1 MRRLALAVFCAVV
14 AATPVAAQDDDR
26 GRLIRF
32 LESQLSDGADRQVRI
47 DGFRGALSSEAEL
60 DRLTISDADGEW
72 LILENARLNWRRLA
86 LFSGALEVNWLTAE
100 RLVLLRPP
108 LPPEGPDLPAP
119 EATPFALPEL
129 PVSIDIG
136 EITIDEVDIAEP
148 VLGRAA
154 RLSVNGTAQLAD
166 GSGSADIRL
175 VRLDGPDD
183 TFILAA
189 GFDNAT
195 RVLGIDVLL
204 TEEAGGIVGDLLNI
218 PGGPPLRLS
227 VDGEGPLDDILVD
240 IGLATD
246 GLERVDGTVRSA
258 RAPDDTAQHI
268 DIDLTGDLTPLMA
281 PDYRPFFGDR
291 SEVSARVELDDS
303 GATRVRDLRLASAA
317 LLLDGDV
324 FLDAQNRPAL
334 IDVAGRI
341 TPPNGRD
348 RIVLPVP
355 GGDTTLQAADLA
367 IAFDA
372 EAGESF
378 VVDATLDDLRSA
390 DLSVRSAQV
399 EADGRITPS
408 ATGVERVLAE
418 VAVALQGVDHA
429 DPALAVALGQSV
441 ELATNVDWSATGTLQ
456 LSDLRLSAAGVALGG
471 AVAADL
477 NDGALPVDIDLSAE
491 LADLGRFSALSGQTL
506 SGALEAGLAGTV
518 DALSGAFDIVLTG
531 TGRNLRVAPA
541 VPDALLAGD
550 TQLELAVSRDGEG
563 VRIETLSLDGRQ
575 VSLDASGDL
584 SSQGGSL
591 TTTARLE
598 DLGLLTNA
606 VRGPANITA
615 EIASAS
621 EGWQIDAALSGPGGL
636 GAQADG
642 LVGLEGGRVDVDVRG
657 ALPLALANRFISPQ
671 SINGQL
677 NFDLGVRGEPGLDAV
692 SGRLSASG
700 ARVVAPTLRLVLD
713 QLALD
718 ASISGGRVSFDG
730 KRRGLDRRAAWCFG
744 DGGCGRS
751 RCARIHRRQ
760 ARRVRLVD
768 PALYTLPR
776 FAGAL
781 SVTGPLAV
789 APRVAGRIDLGESEL
804 RVPETGLGSAPPSP
818 RSPMSA
824 KARPQ
829 RGRARLRGS
838 CGHERI
844 RRVRRRRSRHADQ
857 RTGAHLP
864 ARARHRRG
872 IRRCDPHRGQFRR
885 RHPLGSVRPDPRS
898 HLDPRHTARPDR
910 RAPRRCRAISTRS
923 CACAPKAAR
932 AATVSSSPSKGRPPP
947 PTSRSVPNR
956 SCRRTRSSP
965 SFSSGAPFRPC
976 RRCSCCNWPMPR
988 ARWPAAA
995 RMAASCPTYAR
1006 VWASTIWTCR
1016 RTTRAMPPSAPAV
1029 TCRTMSIPT

>member
-175 VRLDGPDD
+175 DRLDGPDD

-246 GLERVDGTVRSA
+246 GVERIDGTVRSA

-541 VPDALLAGD
+541 VPDALLAGE
-550 TQLELAVSRDGEG
+550 TQLELAASRDGEG
-563 VRIETLSLDGRQ
+563 VRIETLTLDGTQ

-584 SSQGGSL
+584 SSRGGRPDRHGTAGGSRPSDQCR
-591 TTTARLE
+591 ARSR
-598 DLGLLTNA
+598 DHHA
-606 VRGPANITA
+606 PISPA
-615 EIASAS
+615 
-621 EGWQIDAALSGPGGL
+621 PPK
-636 GAQADG
+636 
-642 LVGLEGGRVDVDVRG
+642 GGRSTPTCRSG
-657 ALPLALANRFISPQ
+657 GPRRARRRACGPRRRPCRSGCAGRLPLALANRFISPQ
-671 SINGQL
+671 IDHRPAELRSRVTGQ
-677 NFDLGVRGEPGLDAV
+677 PGLDAV
-692 SGRLSASG
+692 SGRITTTG
-700 ARVVAPTLRLVLD
+700 ARVVAPTFRVVLED
-713 QLALD
+713 VALD

-730 KRRGLDRRAAWCFG
+730 NARGLHRRADGRFG
-744 DGGCGRS
+744 DGRCGR
-751 RCARIHRRQ
+751 ARRARLGRRQ
-760 ARRVRLVD
+760 ADGVRLVD
-768 PALYTLPR
+768 PTLYTILVSQ
-776 FAGAL
+776 GAL

-804 RVPETGLGSAPPSP
+804 RVPETGPRLGAADP
-818 RSPMSA
+818 RDHPCRR
-824 KARPQ
+824 K
-829 RGRARLRGS
+829 RARAPDARG
-838 CGHERI
+838 GGAVAKPR
-844 RRVRRRRSRHADQ
+844 AD
-857 RTGAHLP
+857 RAGP
-864 ARARHRRG
+864 A
-872 IRRCDPHRGQFRR
+872 P
-885 RHPLGSVRPDPRS
+885 SVS
-898 HLDPRHTARPDR
+898 
-910 RAPRRCRAISTRS
+910 
-923 CACAPKAAR
+923 
-932 AATVSSSPSKGRPPP
+932 
-947 PTSRSVPNR
+947 TSRSTHR
-956 SCRRTRSSP
+956 GASSCA
-965 SFSSGAPFRPC
+965 G
-976 RRCSCCNWPMPR
+976 
-988 ARWPAAA
+988 
-995 RMAASCPTYAR
+995 AAS
-1006 VWASTIWTCR
+1006 
-1016 RTTRAMPPSAPAV
+1016 TRNSAVRSGSRAIPPP
-1029 TCRTMSIPT
+1029 